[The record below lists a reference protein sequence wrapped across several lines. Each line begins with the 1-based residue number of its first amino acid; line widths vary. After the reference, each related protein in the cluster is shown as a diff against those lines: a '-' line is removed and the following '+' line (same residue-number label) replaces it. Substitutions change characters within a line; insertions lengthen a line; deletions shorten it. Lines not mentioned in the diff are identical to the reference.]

1 MLEMLGGLE
10 AAEQA
15 AMFFFAIA
23 MNINEL
29 FAVTSDTSFLVILV
43 VFWIQNAFSLRLRY
57 AELLVRG
64 RGALSCSATSK
75 LGDDAHA
82 AASRTTIV
90 TEPPDTAPVSKD
102 NIMYAAAS
110 RKATPPDTAAELEL
124 MINTKAP
131 TLQELEA
138 QAAVY
143 CTQATVFR
151 LCSVHLELR
160 VLVAREV
167 DSGSHQVLQQ
177 LVPTRSTAS
186 ATATEM
192 MYMVAAH
199 GPPDVAC
206 GRLIEYMNRRMG
218 QMLGEHLH
226 PQIVAHCPFPATAA
240 LITGMLLEM
249 DHADLL
255 LLLREPESLREKIFD
270 CMTILEVQQ
279 GVLQVIFLD
288 LNLGYPAAVWPRCAL
303 NLCILILCH
312 GRHKS
317 TFGARYDGA
326 KKSTVS
332 RRCWCVLSIHSC

>member
-15 AMFFFAIA
+15 AMFFAAMFFAIA

-43 VFWIQNAFSLRLRY
+43 VFAFSLRLLY

-160 VLVAREV
+160 VLVGREV
-167 DSGSHQVLQQ
+167 DSGFHQVLQQ

-206 GRLIEYMNRRMG
+206 GRLIEYMHRRMG
-218 QMLGEHLH
+218 QRLGEHLH
-226 PQIVAHCPFPATAA
+226 SQIVAHCPFPATAA

-255 LLLREPESLREKIFD
+255 LLLLREPESLREKIFD

-279 GVLQVIFLD
+279 GVLQV
-288 LNLGYPAAVWPRCAL
+288 N
-303 NLCILILCH
+303 
-312 GRHKS
+312 
-317 TFGARYDGA
+317 
-326 KKSTVS
+326 
-332 RRCWCVLSIHSC
+332 

>member
-1 MLEMLGGLE
+1 MLEMLGGLK

-15 AMFFFAIA
+15 AMFFA
-23 MNINEL
+23 MAL
-29 FAVTSDTSFLVILV
+29 DVAMFFAVTTDTRSFLVILV
-43 VFWIQNAFSLRLRY
+43 VFWIQNAFSLRLLY

-64 RGALSCSATSK
+64 RGALGCSAMSM
-75 LGDDAHA
+75 LADDVH
-82 AASRTTIV
+82 
-90 TEPPDTAPVSKD
+90 
-102 NIMYAAAS
+102 AAAS

-138 QAAVY
+138 QAAQY

-206 GRLIEYMNRRMG
+206 GRLIEYMNRRMR

-279 GVLQVIFLD
+279 GVLQV
-288 LNLGYPAAVWPRCAL
+288 N
-303 NLCILILCH
+303 
-312 GRHKS
+312 
-317 TFGARYDGA
+317 
-326 KKSTVS
+326 
-332 RRCWCVLSIHSC
+332 

>member
-1 MLEMLGGLE
+1 MSYY
-10 AAEQA
+10 
-15 AMFFFAIA
+15 
-23 MNINEL
+23 N
-29 FAVTSDTSFLVILV
+29 
-43 VFWIQNAFSLRLRY
+43 
-57 AELLVRG
+57 
-64 RGALSCSATSK
+64 
-75 LGDDAHA
+75 
-82 AASRTTIV
+82 
-90 TEPPDTAPVSKD
+90 KD
-102 NIMYAAAS
+102 MYVAAS

-143 CTQATVFR
+143 CTQATVFKI
-151 LCSVHLELR
+151 CSVHLELR

-177 LVPTRSTAS
+177 LVPTGRGSIAS

-226 PQIVAHCPFPATAA
+226 QQIVAHCPFPATAA

-279 GVLQVIFLD
+279 GVLQV
-288 LNLGYPAAVWPRCAL
+288 N
-303 NLCILILCH
+303 
-312 GRHKS
+312 
-317 TFGARYDGA
+317 
-326 KKSTVS
+326 
-332 RRCWCVLSIHSC
+332 

>member
-1 MLEMLGGLE
+1 MTWLP
-10 AAEQA
+10 QA
-15 AMFFFAIA
+15 I
-23 MNINEL
+23 
-29 FAVTSDTSFLVILV
+29 
-43 VFWIQNAFSLRLRY
+43 
-57 AELLVRG
+57 
-64 RGALSCSATSK
+64 RGAARSASGDRPTS
-75 LGDDAHA
+75 AM
-82 AASRTTIV
+82 SYYN
-90 TEPPDTAPVSKD
+90 KD
-102 NIMYAAAS
+102 MYAAAS
-110 RKATPPDTAAELEL
+110 RRKATPPDTAAELEL

-160 VLVAREV
+160 VFVAREV

-206 GRLIEYMNRRMG
+206 GRLIEYMNRRMR

-226 PQIVAHCPFPATAA
+226 QQIVAHCPFPATAA

-279 GVLQVIFLD
+279 GVLQVNCLEPW
-288 LNLGYPAAVWPRCAL
+288 LSSSVMAQVCSESLCTMPRQAQEHYWGAIRRYEEEHSEPEMLVRAL
-303 NLCILILCH
+303 Y
-312 GRHKS
+312 S
-317 TFGARYDGA
+317 
-326 KKSTVS
+326 
-332 RRCWCVLSIHSC
+332 